1 MKTGKS
7 NSYVKIGLYLLGGAL
22 VGGVLGAGAYMFLD
36 NWGQGLEGT
45 ASQLYS
51 GLQALILPVLAVLL
65 VLSVLAGEITCGK
78 LKKIETQL
86 PDAEDEESDRLE
98 YEEEKWGALSMNLNV
113 LSQVLCIIIL
123 AAGYSSNYLASSEA
137 ARGGFLYACIVFIL
151 CMVYD
156 SIWQIRSVKLV
167 QLGHPEK
174 KADPSARNFQKK
186 LYEKTKLY
194 CSIGISTN
202 KFLAK
207 MGSDYKKPNGI
218 TILRKKDFRTIIYPL
233 DLSSM
238 YGIGRKTSPR
248 LIDLGIQTIGDLANK
263 IKNNDEDVRNIL
275 GKFYFTIE
283 KWLNGEGD
291 DEINFDEERNPKSI
305 QTSTTL
311 KYDTNEY
318 MEIRSVIKNLSK
330 DVAYRLKKENKLA
343 KTITLVIKDTDFI
356 SKSKSITLD
365 KPISDED
372 TIFDVCLDLLD
383 KFYDNRLIRLIGV
396 GVSNFVDIKDVAVQM
411 TFYDYEEGIKQSQT
425 KLLINELN
433 RHLSKPMLF
442 RAIDAIKEKDNG
454 HKRRNR

>member
-1 MKTGKS
+1 MAKIIVHIDLNYFFVRCEEIKDPTLINKPVAVGHQGRAGIVSTCSYAARKYGVRS
-7 NSYVKIGLYLLGGAL
+7 GMPMFQATTLCQDLIIKPADFDFYSLMSREFILYVKSYTKKVEVASIDECYADFSD
-22 VGGVLGAGAYMFLD
+22 VLKD
-36 NWGQGLEGT
+36 VKN
-45 ASQLYS
+45 
-51 GLQALILPVLAVLL
+51 P
-65 VLSVLAGEITCGK
+65 
-78 LKKIETQL
+78 IEFF
-86 PDAEDEESDRLE
+86 
-98 YEEEKWGALSMNLNV
+98 K
-113 LSQVLCIIIL
+113 
-123 AAGYSSNYLASSEA
+123 
-137 ARGGFLYACIVFIL
+137 
-151 CMVYD
+151 
-156 SIWQIRSVKLV
+156 
-167 QLGHPEK
+167 
-174 KADPSARNFQKK
+174 NFQKK
-186 LYEKTKLY
+186 LYDKTKLY
-194 CSIGISTN
+194 CSIGVSIN

-218 TILRKKDFRTIIYPL
+218 TILRKKDFRNIIYPL

-291 DEINFDEERNPKSI
+291 DDINFDEERNPKSI

-330 DVAYRLKKENKLA
+330 DVTYRLKKENKLA

-454 HKRRNR
+454 HKGRD

>member
-1 MKTGKS
+1 MAKIIVHIDLNYFFVRCEEIKDPTLINKPVAVGHQGRAGIVSTCSYAARKYGVRS
-7 NSYVKIGLYLLGGAL
+7 GMPMFQATTLCPDLIIKPADFDFYSLMSREFILYVKSYTKKVEVASIDECYADFSD
-22 VGGVLGAGAYMFLD
+22 VLKD
-36 NWGQGLEGT
+36 
-45 ASQLYS
+45 
-51 GLQALILPVLAVLL
+51 
-65 VLSVLAGEITCGK
+65 
-78 LKKIETQL
+78 
-86 PDAEDEESDRLE
+86 
-98 YEEEKWGALSMNLNV
+98 
-113 LSQVLCIIIL
+113 
-123 AAGYSSNYLASSEA
+123 
-137 ARGGFLYACIVFIL
+137 
-151 CMVYD
+151 
-156 SIWQIRSVKLV
+156 VKN
-167 QLGHPEK
+167 PIDFFK
-174 KADPSARNFQKK
+174 NFQKK
-186 LYEKTKLY
+186 LYDKTKLY
-194 CSIGISTN
+194 CSIGVSTN

-218 TILRKKDFRTIIYPL
+218 TILRKKDFRNIIYPL

-318 MEIRSVIKNLSK
+318 MEMRSVIKNLSK
-330 DVAYRLKKENKLA
+330 DVTYRLKKENKLA

-396 GVSNFVDIKDVAVQM
+396 GVSHFVDIKDVAVQM

>member
-1 MKTGKS
+1 MAKIIVHIDLNYFFVRCEEIKDPALINKPVAVGHQGRAGIVSTCSYAARKYGVRSGMPMFQATTLCPELIIKPADFDFYS
-7 NSYVKIGLYLLGGAL
+7 LMSREFILYVKSYTKKVEVASIDECYADFSD
-22 VGGVLGAGAYMFLD
+22 VLKD
-36 NWGQGLEGT
+36 VKN
-45 ASQLYS
+45 
-51 GLQALILPVLAVLL
+51 P
-65 VLSVLAGEITCGK
+65 
-78 LKKIETQL
+78 IEFF
-86 PDAEDEESDRLE
+86 
-98 YEEEKWGALSMNLNV
+98 K
-113 LSQVLCIIIL
+113 
-123 AAGYSSNYLASSEA
+123 
-137 ARGGFLYACIVFIL
+137 
-151 CMVYD
+151 
-156 SIWQIRSVKLV
+156 
-167 QLGHPEK
+167 
-174 KADPSARNFQKK
+174 NFQKK
-186 LYEKTKLY
+186 LYDKTKLY

-330 DVAYRLKKENKLA
+330 DVTYRLKKENKLA